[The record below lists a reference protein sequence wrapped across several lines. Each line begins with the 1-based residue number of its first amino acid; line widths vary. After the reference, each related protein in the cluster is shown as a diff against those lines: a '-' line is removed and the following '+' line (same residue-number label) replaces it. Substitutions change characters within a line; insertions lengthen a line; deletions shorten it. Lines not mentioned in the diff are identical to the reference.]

1 MGKYTFKVNITRI
14 IVIFVCCLLLM
25 IFCLSLFVP
34 LSPTKS
40 VIHTI
45 GFLVTGRLH
54 FSNKNIGKEVVDEK
68 GNKFKIFR
76 EVIVDPS
83 SNQPEKPGA
92 ILILHFRV
100 ENMTPE
106 QNQRYSLLPI
116 LLYIGDPGFRSK
128 LFTINGEYCQ
138 SIYEWDTVQNAEN
151 YLKSFAIKTIST
163 RSVPGSFSYKII
175 KK

>member
-1 MGKYTFKVNITRI
+1 MGIETVKVSKKRKI
-14 IVIFVCCLLLM
+14 IIGVCCLLLV
-25 IFCLSLFVP
+25 ICCLSLFIP

-40 VIHTI
+40 VINTI

-54 FSNKNIGKEVVDEK
+54 FPNKNIGKEVVDEK
-68 GNKFKIFR
+68 GNKFNIFR

-100 ENMTPE
+100 LNMTPK
-106 QNQRYSLLPI
+106 QNQIYSLLPI
-116 LLYIGDPGFRSK
+116 PLYIGDPGFRSK

-151 YLKSFAIKTIST
+151 YLHSFAIKTIIK
-163 RSVPGSFSYKII
+163 RSVPSSFSYKII